1 METIKNLF
9 LKHSLFKFKIKI
21 VVPSERKKFIPLF
34 IPLFLLHFIYHY
46 YIIKKKN
53 LF

>member
-21 VVPSERKKFIPLF
+21 VVPSERKKFTSFYTFVF
-34 IPLFLLHFIYHY
+34 ITFYLSLLHY
-46 YIIKKKN
+46 
-53 LF
+53 